1 MPRFFSKLLTL
12 AAFAV
17 LAFGLMVPLLPGWQT
32 GEAEAAATA
41 TTPTADKEMRG
52 VWVSSVINLDYP
64 KAPTTSADE
73 LRKQADA
80 ILDGAVDCGFNAI
93 FLQVRPCADAL
104 YKSEIYPWSIYL
116 TGQHGV
122 APNSGFDPLAYW
134 VEGAHKRGLELHAWI
149 NPYRITKSLAEW
161 DKLAA
166 SSPAKKHPE
175 WTVLYKDNYYF
186 NPALPEVRQL
196 VIDGAVELAQNY
208 AVDGVHLDDYFY
220 PGTDF
225 DDAKEY
231 AAQGGSYA
239 DIGDWRRNNVNLLVQ
254 GLNDALH
261 KVRPEIQF
269 GISPAGIW
277 ASNTLNPAGSA
288 TTSTYSSYY
297 NMYAD
302 SRGWVKSGWLD
313 YIAPQI
319 YWEAGHKTADFTA
332 LLNWWSDVVSGTK
345 VKLYIGL
352 ADYKTLEAKAADS
365 PWYDGAEITRQ
376 IKACSAK
383 TQVAGTI
390 HFRYGSISGSQALQ
404 RVLQQAYAGQT
415 NNSNAVNG
423 NLNNN
428 TNSTANSSTNN
439 SNKPNQPSITEVS
452 TGNGEI
458 RVLVDGKQLT
468 FDQQPYIEAGRVM
481 LPMRIIFQEL
491 GATVNYADRRIEA
504 RRGDIV
510 IKLALDSTQMQVGN
524 KTQTI
529 DVPAVSVN
537 GRTMLPLRA
546 VAEALHC
553 KVQWDNSTKT
563 VTITNMAD

>member
-1 MPRFFSKLLTL
+1 MPRIFNKVLTL

-32 GEAEAAATA
+32 GEAEAAAA
-41 TTPTADKEMRG
+41 NAASAENREMRG

-64 KAPTTSADE
+64 SQPTTSADE

-80 ILDGAVDCGFNAI
+80 ILDDAAACGFNAV

-116 TGQHGV
+116 TGQQGV
-122 APNSGFDPLAYW
+122 APNSAFDPLAYW

-149 NPYRITKSLAEW
+149 NPYRVTKSLAEW

-166 SSPAKKHPE
+166 NSPAKKHPE

-186 NPALPEVRQL
+186 NPALAEVRQL
-196 VIDGAVELAQNY
+196 VIDGAVEMVRNY
-208 AVDGVHLDDYFY
+208 AVDGVHMDDYFY

-225 DDAKEY
+225 DDAKEF
-231 AAQGGSYA
+231 AAQGGGYA
-239 DIGDWRRNNVNLLVQ
+239 DIGDWRRNNVNLLVH

-261 KVRPEIQF
+261 KERPEIQF

-302 SRGWVKSGWLD
+302 SRGWVKSGWVD

-332 LLNWWSDVVSGTK
+332 LLNWWSDVVSGTD
-345 VKLYIGL
+345 VKLYVGL
-352 ADYKTLEAKAADS
+352 ADYKTLEAKSADS
-365 PWYDGAEITRQ
+365 PWYDGAEIARQ
-376 IKACSAK
+376 ISACAAK

-390 HFRYGSISGSQALQ
+390 HFRYGSIDSSLALQ
-404 RVLQQAYAGQT
+404 RVLQQAYSDASVSKPVSGNT
-415 NNSNAVNG
+415 GNG
-423 NLNNN
+423 TDNTDNKNDNN
-428 TNSTANSSTNN
+428 TNTARPTEPT
-439 SNKPNQPSITEVS
+439 KPAA
-452 TGNGEI
+452 NGEI
-458 RVLVDGKQLT
+458 RVIVDGKQLT

-491 GATVNYADRRIEA
+491 GATVNYSNRKIDA
-504 RRGDIV
+504 RRGDIT
-510 IKLALDSTQMQVGN
+510 IKLALDSTQMQVGD
-524 KTQTI
+524 KTQII

-546 VAEALHC
+546 VAEALQC
-553 KVQWDNSTKT
+553 NVQWDNANKT
-563 VTITNMAD
+563 VTITNTAE

>member
-41 TTPTADKEMRG
+41 TTPPTDKEMRG

-73 LRKQADA
+73 LCKQADA
-80 ILDGAVDCGFNAI
+80 ILDGAVECGFNAV

-116 TGQHGV
+116 TGQQGV

-208 AVDGVHLDDYFY
+208 AIDGVHLDDYFY

-231 AAQGGSYA
+231 AAQGGNYK

-332 LLNWWSDVVSGTK
+332 LLNWWSDVVSGTQ

-404 RVLQQAYAGQT
+404 RVLQQAYAGQ
-415 NNSNAVNG
+415 NDNSSAVNG

-428 TNSTANSSTNN
+428 TNSTTDN
-439 SNKPNQPSITEVS
+439 SNKPNQPSVS
-452 TGNGEI
+452 ELPVGKGKI

-491 GATVNYADRRIEA
+491 GATVNYADRKIEA

-546 VAEALHC
+546 VAEALQC
-553 KVQWDNSTKT
+553 NVQWDNSTKT
-563 VTITNMAD
+563 VTITNTAD

>member
-1 MPRFFSKLLTL
+1 M
-12 AAFAV
+12 
-17 LAFGLMVPLLPGWQT
+17 
-32 GEAEAAATA
+32 
-41 TTPTADKEMRG
+41 
-52 VWVSSVINLDYP
+52 
-64 KAPTTSADE
+64 
-73 LRKQADA
+73 
-80 ILDGAVDCGFNAI
+80 
-93 FLQVRPCADAL
+93 
-104 YKSEIYPWSIYL
+104 
-116 TGQHGV
+116 
-122 APNSGFDPLAYW
+122 
-134 VEGAHKRGLELHAWI
+134 
-149 NPYRITKSLAEW
+149 
-161 DKLAA
+161 
-166 SSPAKKHPE
+166 
-175 WTVLYKDNYYF
+175 
-186 NPALPEVRQL
+186 
-196 VIDGAVELAQNY
+196 
-208 AVDGVHLDDYFY
+208 
-220 PGTDF
+220 
-225 DDAKEY
+225 
-231 AAQGGSYA
+231 
-239 DIGDWRRNNVNLLVQ
+239 
-254 GLNDALH
+254 H

-415 NNSNAVNG
+415 DNSSAVNG

-546 VAEALHC
+546 VAEALQC

>member
-41 TTPTADKEMRG
+41 TTPTSDKEMRG
-52 VWVSSVINLDYP
+52 VWVSTVINLDYP
-64 KAPTTSADE
+64 SEPTTSADE

-80 ILDGAVDCGFNAI
+80 ILDNAAEFGFNAV

-116 TGQHGV
+116 TGQQGV

-415 NNSNAVNG
+415 DNSSAVNG

-546 VAEALHC
+546 VAEALQC

>member
-1 MPRFFSKLLTL
+1 M
-12 AAFAV
+12 
-17 LAFGLMVPLLPGWQT
+17 
-32 GEAEAAATA
+32 
-41 TTPTADKEMRG
+41 
-52 VWVSSVINLDYP
+52 
-64 KAPTTSADE
+64 
-73 LRKQADA
+73 
-80 ILDGAVDCGFNAI
+80 
-93 FLQVRPCADAL
+93 RPCADAL

-116 TGQHGV
+116 TGQQGV

-415 NNSNAVNG
+415 DNSSAVNG

-491 GATVNYADRRIEA
+491 GAMVNYADRRIEA

-546 VAEALHC
+546 VAEALQC